1 MLPSDFH
8 RLPTSPCVFPF
19 VISFIYHK
27 LLGRF
32 FVDVFSQR
40 NIPLLQGKAGLSRP
54 LAPTSLSCCF
64 TCVSLYYTI
73 TGLFPLL
80 TSQWSKYN
88 ILQHILTLVGMYFTM
103 YWSQHIHTQVYTR
116 CVYNIQYDVTLSA
129 HTPCV
134 LTSVLPTN
142 IVMNLVHV
150 FHHVLTSV
158 RAVLHF
164 INRMQM
170 VIIVWRDIY

>member
-103 YWSQHIHTQVYTR
+103 YWSQHIHPGIHSLCLQHPVWCDVVSSYSLCADISTTNQHCHELSTR
-116 CVYNIQYDVTLSA
+116 VSSCADLS
-129 HTPCV
+129 
-134 LTSVLPTN
+134 TSSST
-142 IVMNLVHV
+142 
-150 FHHVLTSV
+150 FH
-158 RAVLHF
+158 
-164 INRMQM
+164 
-170 VIIVWRDIY
+170 